1 MRLLSAAI
9 DSQPRPAPL
18 HPLEAVPRRLSPL
31 VETDTSCTH
40 GKCLRAFGVCRRE
53 RGGVR
58 LDLDPGGGSGLSE
71 VDAASRRGPPF
82 VRFAHWRTR
91 AVPARLST
99 HLAVI
104 PSPCATMAPLLR
116 FAPPG
121 CNALHVEGIP
131 SLRGGLGCFA
141 PAAASP
147 HGPRQRAGGLPATA
161 RRVLGTLQR
170 GHDRL
175 CRLGTPCG

>member
-116 FAPPG
+116 SAPPG
-121 CNALHVEGIP
+121 CNALHVEGIT
-131 SLRGGLGCFA
+131 SLRGGLGGSA
-141 PAAASP
+141 PAARQPART
-147 HGPRQRAGGLPATA
+147 RQRPEDCRATA
-161 RRVLGTLQR
+161 RWVLGTLQR
-170 GHDRL
+170 GHERR
-175 CRLGTPCG
+175 CRL